1 VRLRHGDAG
10 DDGAARGV
18 DEGDAVGAV
27 DADQDRPAVGQ
38 QRDAVRLGP
47 TSTVWATVSVAVSM
61 MLTLLE
67 PSPVT

>member
-1 VRLRHGDAG
+1 
-10 DDGAARGV
+10 
-18 DEGDAVGAV
+18 
-27 DADQDRPAVGQ
+27 
-38 QRDAVRLGP
+38 VRLGP